1 MADSVTIRPT
11 TRKRRARVGA
21 VICLSIALALTSP
34 VAIAHAQTK
43 WDRYKP
49 GTLGAIMELH
59 DSTIRAGWD
68 ESRTP
73 GEHFSGDDFPTIAT
87 VIYNGDSRPLDPIR
101 LQLLRRWGM
110 AMMRDSS
117 IAQDFHR
124 EYLFQ
129 EGQRQLWLP
138 VQDVVASYF
147 GKELKPGQPVRL
159 FVMFLG
165 AYYAGEEIT
174 WAFIVNEFTAGS
186 IKR

>member
-1 MADSVTIRPT
+1 M
-11 TRKRRARVGA
+11 
-21 VICLSIALALTSP
+21 CLTPIAQ
-34 VAIAHAQTK
+34 AQTS

-59 DSTIRAGWD
+59 DSTIRAEWNK
-68 ESRTP
+68 SKTP
-73 GEHFSGDDFPTIAT
+73 GEHFSGDDFATVAT
-87 VIYNGDSRPLDPIR
+87 VIYKGDSRQLDP
-101 LQLLRRWGM
+101 LRHQILRGWGL
-110 AMMRDSS
+110 ARMRDSS

-147 GKELKPGQPVRL
+147 AKELKPGQAVKL
-159 FVMFLG
+159 YVMFLG
-165 AYYAGEEIT
+165 AYYAGDEIT
-174 WAFIVNEFTAGS
+174 WTFIVNEFTAGP